1 MESNKRSITE
11 RFGGGARGA
20 IVGASL
26 AGGVA
31 GLLYWVGTYVVP
43 VIVSSPIY
51 EIALAGAAVA
61 GAVGF
66 LKAEKRG
73 EQA

>member
-1 MESNKRSITE
+1 MESNKRSISE

-51 EIALAGAAVA
+51 EIALAGGATA
-61 GAVGF
+61 GGIGF
-66 LKAEKRG
+66 LKTNKSES
-73 EQA
+73 

>member
-1 MESNKRSITE
+1 MESNKRSISE

-31 GLLYWVGTYVVP
+31 GVLYWVGTYVVP
-43 VIVSSPIY
+43 VIVSNPIY
-51 EIALAGAAVA
+51 EIALAGGAVA